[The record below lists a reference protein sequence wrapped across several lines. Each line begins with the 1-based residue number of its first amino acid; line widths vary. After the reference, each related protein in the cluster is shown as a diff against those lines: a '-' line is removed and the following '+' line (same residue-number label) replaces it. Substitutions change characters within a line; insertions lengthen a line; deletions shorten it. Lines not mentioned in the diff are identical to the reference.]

1 MKKPVNIVDKAMEIA
16 RSVRRVPKKSAKKK
30 AKKPALV
37 VMDMVQDVEQDIP
50 IANALRLA
58 RGGGGG
64 ADSGQAANRTSPSRG
79 GGGGG
84 AADSGQVGGG
94 KSGSGVGGSN
104 AGSRAGG
111 SGGAGDSGR
120 VGGGQSGSSAGS
132 RGVQPSAGGG
142 GGGGGGGGADSGRAA
157 KQAEATKAAQ
167 TKTSVSPAAREP
179 AGYSRPAGYGAAPS
193 GVYGPRM
200 VGDVVSNA
208 PSTFSTENAM
218 KKIAEGSSIVGGYP
232 ESKIQDRV
240 AAPVAAPVKLEQTPT
255 ISRNAYD
262 AYRPSAADNVY
273 IGADFKPSGPS
284 ADSGY
289 SPSLTRSLVDNTA
302 APVGMPVSSPS
313 YDPLSS
319 VRTPAP
325 VAQASYNPLSS
336 VSTPVPPSYPAYA
349 SGPPSGFMTPEQQ
362 RLDRQNTMY
371 SPNALGDLYKN
382 MNVYNISDMDKKIA
396 AQQQLLGQ
404 TIGASQYGGNV
415 TANINNNLAG
425 TGTINPFSAGVA
437 THWTG
442 GMEPVENI
450 SGYGYAATIDN
461 EGNINYTRPFNAAG
475 EMQQTQHMKGLNDQ
489 YIGISS
495 QGVQPNEQQL
505 RAASVMG
512 QNWFNPQATV
522 TTHGYEA
529 GTRVLS
535 GERNLPPKNIRQE
548 AEGAALA
555 GAFSGSPNDTA
566 VRWSPAQISPIAS
579 PATNTTAIYSE
590 PAYYSGQQLAA
601 VKPRSVV
608 VENNAQSPNIQAQ
621 NYGFVSPENTYG
633 GNIQTAS
640 NLKTSVSPSQ
650 QEGGYFTPEQRAAYL
665 SNLGDTR
672 SSERPFPAETKKKPE
687 EVIAQAPVEPY
698 KPVVNPPYVY
708 RDYLSE
714 SYGTPLPPPSTS
726 IADFNAYNQ
735 RYMKRGGRI
744 GGSLEAALRIA
755 KSKLL

>member
-142 GGGGGGGGADSGRAA
+142 GGGGGADSGKAA

-218 KKIAEGSSIVGGYP
+218 KQIAEGSSIVGGGVP
-232 ESKIQDRV
+232 KPTEPKIQDQV
-240 AAPVAAPVKLEQTPT
+240 PSAPVKLEQTPT

-262 AYRPSAADNVY
+262 AYTPSDADIFAGANSPLAGGGLDSYNRDTYQSLQTPTQQAALNAANQAAADARFVGSDVNAPVPSSGNV
-273 IGADFKPSGPS
+273 ST
-284 ADSGY
+284 
-289 SPSLTRSLVDNTA
+289 LTRSAVPA
-302 APVGMPVSSPS
+302 G
-313 YDPLSS
+313 
-319 VRTPAP
+319 AP
-325 VAQASYNPLSS
+325 VAPTYVAGDPRVNYAQPAYSNTVSGTPSYLGSDTNYPTVITSNYARPNVGASTLANTTGLAGVNYGNLDQPGYGYTQVKPASS
-336 VSTPVPPSYPAYA
+336 VPDREISSIVAGDLPPLAIGTKPQGYAQTGRVITVAGSGWPVQNIAANVTPVGPQINNVATGYPASSTYVAQSQTLPPSVSNSPQTRTPLPGYDVQTASAEESVGPYDYTEPTNDIYPN
-349 SGPPSGFMTPEQQ
+349 GVNE
-362 RLDRQNTMY
+362 
-371 SPNALGDLYKN
+371 
-382 MNVYNISDMDKKIA
+382 
-396 AQQQLLGQ
+396 LGQ
-404 TIGASQYGGNV
+404 T
-415 TANINNNLAG
+415 T
-425 TGTINPFSAGVA
+425 
-437 THWTG
+437 
-442 GMEPVENI
+442 
-450 SGYGYAATIDN
+450 
-461 EGNINYTRPFNAAG
+461 
-475 EMQQTQHMKGLNDQ
+475 
-489 YIGISS
+489 
-495 QGVQPNEQQL
+495 
-505 RAASVMG
+505 
-512 QNWFNPQATV
+512 
-522 TTHGYEA
+522 
-529 GTRVLS
+529 
-535 GERNLPPKNIRQE
+535 
-548 AEGAALA
+548 
-555 GAFSGSPNDTA
+555 
-566 VRWSPAQISPIAS
+566 
-579 PATNTTAIYSE
+579 
-590 PAYYSGQQLAA
+590 
-601 VKPRSVV
+601 
-608 VENNAQSPNIQAQ
+608 
-621 NYGFVSPENTYG
+621 
-633 GNIQTAS
+633 
-640 NLKTSVSPSQ
+640 
-650 QEGGYFTPEQRAAYL
+650 GGYFTPEQRAAYL

>member
-16 RSVRRVPKKSAKKK
+16 RSVRRAPKKSAKKK

-120 VGGGQSGSSAGS
+120 VGGGQSGSGAGS

-142 GGGGGGGGADSGRAA
+142 GGGGGADSGKAA

-200 VGDVVSNA
+200 VGDVVSTA

-218 KKIAEGSSIVGGYP
+218 KKIAEGSSIVGGGVQKP
-232 ESKIQDRV
+232 TEPKIQDQV
-240 AAPVAAPVKLEQTPT
+240 PSAPVKLEQTPT

-262 AYRPSAADNVY
+262 AYTPSDADIFAGANSPLAGGGLDSYNRDTYQSLQTPTQQAALNAANQAAVDARFVGSDVNAPVPSSGNV
-273 IGADFKPSGPS
+273 ST
-284 ADSGY
+284 
-289 SPSLTRSLVDNTA
+289 LTRSAVPT
-302 APVGMPVSSPS
+302 G
-313 YDPLSS
+313 
-319 VRTPAP
+319 AP
-325 VAQASYNPLSS
+325 VAPTYVAGDPRVNYAQPAYSAPVQAPQTIGSKIAYTEQPGPFGANPPTWSPTSQYPVQPASS
-336 VSTPVPPSYPAYA
+336 VPDRQISSIVAGDLPPVATGSLPPGYAQTGRVITVAGSGWPVQNIAANVTPVGPQINNVATGYPASSTYVAQSQTLPPSVSNSPQTRTPLPGYDVQTASAEESVGPYDYTEPTNDIYPN
-349 SGPPSGFMTPEQQ
+349 GVNE
-362 RLDRQNTMY
+362 
-371 SPNALGDLYKN
+371 
-382 MNVYNISDMDKKIA
+382 
-396 AQQQLLGQ
+396 LGQ
-404 TIGASQYGGNV
+404 T
-415 TANINNNLAG
+415 T
-425 TGTINPFSAGVA
+425 
-437 THWTG
+437 
-442 GMEPVENI
+442 
-450 SGYGYAATIDN
+450 
-461 EGNINYTRPFNAAG
+461 
-475 EMQQTQHMKGLNDQ
+475 
-489 YIGISS
+489 
-495 QGVQPNEQQL
+495 
-505 RAASVMG
+505 
-512 QNWFNPQATV
+512 
-522 TTHGYEA
+522 
-529 GTRVLS
+529 
-535 GERNLPPKNIRQE
+535 
-548 AEGAALA
+548 
-555 GAFSGSPNDTA
+555 
-566 VRWSPAQISPIAS
+566 
-579 PATNTTAIYSE
+579 
-590 PAYYSGQQLAA
+590 
-601 VKPRSVV
+601 
-608 VENNAQSPNIQAQ
+608 
-621 NYGFVSPENTYG
+621 
-633 GNIQTAS
+633 
-640 NLKTSVSPSQ
+640 
-650 QEGGYFTPEQRAAYL
+650 GGYFTPEQRAAYL